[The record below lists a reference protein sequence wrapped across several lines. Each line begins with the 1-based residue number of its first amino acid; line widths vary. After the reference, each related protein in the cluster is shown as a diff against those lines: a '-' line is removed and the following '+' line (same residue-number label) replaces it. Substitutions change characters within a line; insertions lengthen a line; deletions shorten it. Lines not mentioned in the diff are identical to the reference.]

1 MPYWGGEHPCL
12 PRCGFRSVSAL
23 ENFQVELSCARVRSF
38 LRWQAGMLAASVRCI
53 MPRMYCIKCGADNLE
68 TAKFCRKC
76 GEAVVDAGMAG
87 RSDAEIEEETRVAV
101 RAVGEENHSVGEA
114 PPPLLR
120 KEGSLEASVGGDADT
135 DAAEAEIF
143 AISPT
148 LLFVKIGYA
157 LAAFGALLLVAA
169 VSVFTSVAAWIAVL
183 IALLLFLIPAYYHFK
198 QKIVKYTLT
207 HSKLEIDEGF
217 ISRTTRNVP
226 IRRIQDVTVSASVMQ
241 RLLGFG
247 NLAIDNASD
256 DGGKVVLKNINDPKY
271 YADVLLRQM
280 RRLDE

>member
-1 MPYWGGEHPCL
+1 
-12 PRCGFRSVSAL
+12 
-23 ENFQVELSCARVRSF
+23 
-38 LRWQAGMLAASVRCI
+38 

-76 GEAVVDAGMAG
+76 GENLSGQQSATGDQA
-87 RSDAEIEEETRVAV
+87 EEETRVAV
-101 RAVGEENHSVGEA
+101 RRSDNVVEA
-114 PPPLLR
+114 R
-120 KEGSLEASVGGDADT
+120 VGGDADT
-135 DAAEAEIF
+135 DADEAEIF

-148 LLFVKIGYA
+148 LLFVKIGYG
-157 LAAFGALLLVAA
+157 LAALGALLLVAL
-169 VSVFTSVAAWIAVL
+169 VSVFTAVSAWIAVL
-183 IALLLFLIPAYYHFK
+183 IGLLLFLIPAYFHFK
-198 QKIVKYTLT
+198 QKIVRYTLT
-207 HSKLEIDEGF
+207 PSKLEIDEGF

-247 NLAIDNASD
+247 DLAIDNASD
-256 DGGKVVLKNINDPKY
+256 DGGKIVLKNINEPKY